1 MDGAVMATCEALS
14 HRQSPQLLFLM
25 GLAFV
30 PLGLRLFSVLTLGD
44 GKGRSTF
51 YLSARGMAL

>member
-14 HRQSPQLLFLM
+14 HRQSPQLFLM